1 MPDEKIVG
9 IPILRSAA
17 STLELALLLQPGTR
31 NVAAVSGSTPRDL
44 ESAEQFRRESPTFKD
59 RVGFTWLTNLSL
71 PNLRDELSRLP
82 DHTVV
87 LYLTMFQ
94 DATGAY
100 FSPRQALALFAPA
113 SRAPTWTRSGI

>member
-1 MPDEKIVG
+1 MKPNTLKTI
-9 IPILRSAA
+9 IAAFILGLGAASAA
-17 STLELALLLQPGTR
+17 TPDDGSVLPFPPTPSASKAGPTLQ
-31 NVAAVSGSTPRDL
+31 GSVHK
-44 ESAEQFRRESPTFKD
+44 RR
-59 RVGFTWLTNLSL
+59 V
-71 PNLRDELSRLP
+71 ELSRLP